1 MGGGGG
7 GGGWG
12 TMVISGIQQV
22 VPHFRKLLGVNRV
35 CHGKWLYM
43 TGHCKTCGNV
53 FAIAENVI

>member
-1 MGGGGG
+1 VA
-7 GGGWG
+7 G